1 MNCNKRFLEYKAY
14 QLRKASLT
22 MTTMAG
28 SGHPTSCLSA
38 ADLVAALFFYAMYI
52 DPRDLSNP
60 NTDEFIL
67 SKGHAAPLLYAAW
80 KELGLLT
87 EQDLLSY
94 RQFNSTLEGHPTARF
109 IYDKV
114 ATGSLGMG
122 LSYGLGMALAARLKK
137 SASYTYVLMGD
148 SEIAEGSIWEAA
160 ELASYYKVDT
170 LVGIVDVN
178 RLGQSTAAL
187 HGWHA
192 QRYADK
198 FRSFGWNTLVI
209 DGHDMQQIIV
219 ALDKARANKTTPTMI
234 IAKTI
239 KGYGIAQVENKE
251 GFHGKAFDK
260 SELPNL
266 LAQLATRFVR
276 SANFNPESCP
286 WTPKSPSQFTGS
298 VISEIKK
305 VSLPEPSYKLG
316 QMIAPRQAY
325 GQALT
330 VLGGQ
335 EQAVISLDAEVK
347 NSTYAYLFEEK
358 FPDRFFQCFIAEQN
372 MVSMAVGFNAQKYKP
387 FVSTFSVFFSRAL
400 DQIRMAAIG
409 RSTIALVGSHAG
421 VSIGQD
427 GPSQM
432 GLEDLAYMQAI
443 PNSLIF
449 YPSDAVS
456 TYKLVGRM
464 AEYNQGISYLRTTRM
479 ALPVIYDNQND
490 FKVGGC
496 YVLKSSPKDVAL
508 VIAAGVTVHE
518 ALKAYDQLAQEGI
531 FISVID
537 LYCVKPLDVQTIIN
551 AAQAAKNNVITV
563 EDHYIQGGIGSAICY
578 ALRNHAMKI
587 ECLAVKE
594 IPRSGLP
601 QELLAWAG
609 IDAAAIIKTVKSK

>member
-14 QLRKASLT
+14 QLRKASLI

-52 DPRDLSNP
+52 DPEDLSNP
-60 NTDEFIL
+60 NTDSFIL
-67 SKGHAAPLLYAAW
+67 SKGHAAPVLYAAW

-94 RQFNSTLEGHPTARF
+94 RQFNSTLEGHPTPRF
-109 IYDKV
+109 AQDKV

-122 LSYGLGMALAARLKK
+122 LSYGLGMALAARLQK

-178 RLGQSTAAL
+178 RLGQSTQAL
-187 HGWHA
+187 HAWHV

-234 IAKTI
+234 IAKTV

-260 SELPNL
+260 SELPHL
-266 LAQLATRFVR
+266 LAQLATRFAR

-286 WTPKSPSQFTGS
+286 WVAKNPSQFTG
-298 VISEIKK
+298 VVVPEIKK
-305 VSLPEPSYKLG
+305 VSLQEPAYKLG
-316 QMIAPRQAY
+316 DMVAPRQAY

-330 VLGGQ
+330 ALGHVD
-335 EQAVISLDAEVK
+335 QAVISLDAEVK
-347 NSTYAYLFEEK
+347 NSTYAYLFEEE
-358 FPDRFFQCFIAEQN
+358 FPERFFQCFVAEQN

-387 FVSTFSVFFSRAL
+387 FASTFGAFISRAL
-400 DQIRMAAIG
+400 DQIRMAAIS

-432 GLEDLAYMQAI
+432 ALEDLACMQAV
-443 PNSLIF
+443 PDSLIF

-456 TYKLVGRM
+456 AYKLVARM
-464 AEYNQGISYLRTTRM
+464 AEYKNGISYLRITRM
-479 ALPVIYDNQND
+479 ALPVVYDNQTD
-490 FKVGGC
+490 FRVGGC
-496 YVLKSSPKDVAL
+496 YVLKSSPKDAAL
-508 VIAAGVTVHE
+508 IIAAGVTLHE
-518 ALKAYDQLAQEGI
+518 ALKAYEQLAKENI
-531 FISVID
+531 FINIID
-537 LYCVKPLDVQTIIN
+537 LYCIKPLDVQTIIS
-551 AAQAAKNNVITV
+551 AAQAANNKIITV
-563 EDHYIQGGIGSAICY
+563 EDHYLQGGIGSAICY
-578 ALRNHAMKI
+578 ALRNHSISI
-587 ECLAVKE
+587 ECLGVKE
-594 IPRSGLP
+594 VPRSGMP

-609 IDAAAIIKTVKSK
+609 IDAAAIIKAVKNK